1 MQLKY
6 IASNRVLAGPI
17 NTSIQGIKAKK
28 NCSLVIIILFLFGFS
43 VGNFMLVVR
52 KNCLFFTFL
61 VC

>member
-28 NCSLVIIILFLFGFS
+28 KLQFS
-43 VGNFMLVVR
+43 YNNFVFIWIFCGEFYVSS
-52 KNCLFFTFL
+52 T
-61 VC
+61 